1 MFNDIVQLLQPR
13 VTMATK
19 KSCNLIGAT
28 VYRRQAQVRVL
39 QVTRPSLPGV
49 GLAPR
54 DYVHTH
60 THTCICTCTYI
71 HLTGFH

>member
-13 VTMATK
+13 MTMATK

-49 GLAPR
+49 GLATR
-54 DYVHTH
+54 D
-60 THTCICTCTYI
+60 
-71 HLTGFH
+71 